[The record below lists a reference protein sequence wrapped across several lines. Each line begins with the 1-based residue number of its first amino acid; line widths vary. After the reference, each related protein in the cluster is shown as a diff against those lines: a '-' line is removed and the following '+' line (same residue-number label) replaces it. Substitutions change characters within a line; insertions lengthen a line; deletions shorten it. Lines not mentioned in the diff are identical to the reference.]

1 MDLSK
6 YAAGTKKF
14 MSKALYDPEQG
25 EDLTIAKIE
34 EELFTER
41 DGRSRNKLVIH
52 WVEDRPP
59 LVMNVGQRNWILGEY
74 GPKDEHWLG
83 KRVHVFHDP
92 TIEFP
97 RGTRV
102 GGLAFDRPGSQPP
115 PRRSHREAA
124 GLPPAPVKAKLTEA
138 FDDDVP
144 F

>member
-41 DGRSRNKLVIH
+41 DGRTRNKLVIH

-102 GGLAFDRPGSQPP
+102 GGLAFDRPGSQP
-115 PRRSHREAA
+115 RRSHREAA
-124 GLPPAPVKAKLTEA
+124 GLPPAPVKAKVTEP